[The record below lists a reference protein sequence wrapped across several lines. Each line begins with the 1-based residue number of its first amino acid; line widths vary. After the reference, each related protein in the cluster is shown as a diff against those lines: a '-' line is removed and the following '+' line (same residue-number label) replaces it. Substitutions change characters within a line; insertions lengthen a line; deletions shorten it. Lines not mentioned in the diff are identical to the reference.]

1 MASHLKMKESS
12 RDRIVFD
19 KEPYDYEEENDPEF
33 KKGMEKKLNV
43 PKLWANLF
51 ETQVAIPLETEAT
64 FPTDKWVIHDGL
76 KTYESRMNCYTKYN
90 DIIGGKLGAY
100 SPVEKGNQFTPP
112 QSDGNTIPD
121 GYIRHYAHYHPD
133 YPHISQDDLELLRV
147 GIQGG
152 ILSEYS
158 KIYAVSKRYVS
169 VGTFDINKNK
179 YSRGYWVR
187 LLGAG
192 VGGGMPSRQTSSPIK
207 IF

>member
-1 MASHLKMKESS
+1 MASNLKIKESS
-12 RDRIVFD
+12 KNRIVFEKD
-19 KEPYDYEEENDPEF
+19 QYDYEEENDPEF
-33 KKGMEKKLNV
+33 KIGMEKKLNV

-90 DIIGGKLGAY
+90 DIIGGKLGSY

-112 QSDGNTIPD
+112 PSNGDTIPD

-133 YPHISQDDLELLRV
+133 YPHISQDDLDLLRKH
-147 GIQGG
+147 IIGG
-152 ILSEYS
+152 ILTEYS
-158 KIYAVSKRYVS
+158 KIYAISKRYVS
-169 VGTFDINKNK
+169 VGIYDINANK
-179 YSRGYWVR
+179 YSRAYWVR

-192 VGGGMPSRQTSSPIK
+192 SGGGTSATHATSPVK
-207 IF
+207 LF